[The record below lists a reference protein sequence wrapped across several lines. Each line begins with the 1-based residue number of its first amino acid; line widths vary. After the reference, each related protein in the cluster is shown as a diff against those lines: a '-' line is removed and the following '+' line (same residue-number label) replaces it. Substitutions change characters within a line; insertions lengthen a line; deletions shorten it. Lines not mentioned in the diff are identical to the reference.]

1 MYKTIID
8 YIGEIALRHKLVNK
22 VKYQN
27 KSLINQQHSNANYQV
42 VIEDDVYSQWIRTTN
57 VFTMTINIDIL
68 SHTTSRDDKNE
79 LIIHNDS
86 FLIANNIITFI
97 ENDDTYQGIIRVYDY
112 SLLNLSHFTDDND
125 AGIRLSLELVV
136 PNPSTVCDIENNFD
150 RTLHTEED
158 KDKDISLNIETKED
172 DTINITPIKLPTNKR
187 KKK

>member
-57 VFTMTINIDIL
+57 VFTMTINIDII
-68 SHTTSRDDKNE
+68 SYTTSRDDKNE

-150 RTLHTEED
+150 RTLHTEEE
-158 KDKDISLNIETKED
+158 KDKEISLKVETKED
-172 DTINITPIKLPTNKR
+172 DTINITPIKLPRNNR

>member
-1 MYKTIID
+1 MYKQIID

-68 SHTTSRDDKNE
+68 SYTTSRDDKNE

-97 ENDDTYQGIIRVYDY
+97 ENDDTYQGIIKVYDY

-136 PNPSTVCDIENNFD
+136 PNPSTVCDIESNFD
-150 RTLHTEED
+150 RTLHTEEE
-158 KDKDISLNIETKED
+158 KDKEINLNIETKED
-172 DTINITPIKLPTNKR
+172 DTINITPIKLPKN
-187 KKK
+187 KKKK

>member
-8 YIGEIALRHKLVNK
+8 YISEIALRHKLVNR

-27 KSLINQQHSNANYQV
+27 KSLINAQHSNANYQV
-42 VIEDDVYSQWIRTTN
+42 VIENDVYSQWIRTSN

-68 SHTTSRDDKNE
+68 SHATSRDDKNE

-97 ENDDTYQGIIRVYDY
+97 DNDDTYQGIVKIYDY
-112 SLLNLSHFTDDND
+112 SLLNISHFTDDND

-150 RTLHTEED
+150 RTLHTEEE
-158 KDKDISLNIETKED
+158 KDKDISLKVKTKED
-172 DTINITPIKLPTNKR
+172 DTIDITPIKLPKNTRR
-187 KKK
+187 KK